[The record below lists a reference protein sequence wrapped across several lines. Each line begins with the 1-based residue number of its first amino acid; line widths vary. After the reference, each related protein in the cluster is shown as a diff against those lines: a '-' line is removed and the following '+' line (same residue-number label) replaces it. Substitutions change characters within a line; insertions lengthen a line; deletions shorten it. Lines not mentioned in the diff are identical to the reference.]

1 MHGAVLQL
9 DEPLHKQSIGG
20 AFFQTT
26 LASHGYIFASKG
38 MAEAFLSDLL
48 HEGQVYKSLRRVQHS
63 PTPVCLGNID
73 LKRTYYLDVGA
84 KTIYIPFTS

>member
-1 MHGAVLQL
+1 MHGVVLQV
-9 DEPLHKQSIGG
+9 DEPLHKQSTGG

-26 LASHGYIFASKG
+26 LASHGYVFAGKG
-38 MAEAFLSDLL
+38 TVEALLSDLF
-48 HEGQVYKSLRRVQHS
+48 HEDQVYELLRRVQHS
-63 PTPVCLGNID
+63 PTPVCLGSID